1 MSALIPETP
10 ARRIVANTGRAVV
23 VRGGG
28 LVGPAG
34 ATGATGPAG
43 PTGPSGP
50 PGADGSGIPPGGTTG
65 QNLQKQS
72 NADGDVT
79 WADPTGGTASLPN
92 VLPAQVTA
100 SVLGGT
106 VERTGLMSA
115 AAPATGIAAEA
126 TVQSVLSSVTSLYTT
141 LGEAL
146 TNGFIGSTLDA
157 EP

>member
-1 MSALIPETP
+1 MSQLPTQ
-10 ARRIVANTGRAVV
+10 IVRTYSDRVERVV
-23 VRGGG
+23 SRE
-28 LVGPAG
+28 VGPQ
-34 ATGATGPAG
+34 GPQG
-43 PTGPSGP
+43 QNGSDGEDGL
-50 PGADGSGIPPGGTTG
+50 PGEDGTGIPNGGTTG
-65 QNLQKQS
+65 QVLTKQS
-72 NADGDVT
+72 DTNGDAT

-100 SVLGGT
+100 SLLGGT

-115 AAPATGIAAEA
+115 AAPATGVAAEA